1 VNEVARVRRDSAT
14 GTEGIGTSY
23 GYRPPTVEN
32 NEMVGYC
39 GSGMK
44 TAPRPRRS
52 LGLGKHAKIGMLVAF
67 VATIAALSA
76 MTIAPSVMKADVSG
90 TLPPVAAFV
99 AYPNKLNVTV
109 DATDSIDPDGTIVSY
124 DWNFGDGSV
133 ASGMNVS
140 HVYATWGTWWITLT
154 VTDNDAMTGTT
165 STQVTVT
172 SPSDPPPPP
181 FTLFGYIYDSGGNL
195 AFLASVTVTDL
206 NTGAVWY
213 AMTDDTYGYY
223 LVYLINETG
232 FTVGDTVLV
241 EATLG
246 TDSGFATGVT
256 AEAWIEVDVTMV
268 VIPEFSMVVLPV
280 IGVVAIAAVV
290 SLSRRRD
297 EK

>member
-1 VNEVARVRRDSAT
+1 VARVRRDSAT

-32 NEMVGYC
+32 NKMVGYC

-52 LGLGKHAKIGMLVAF
+52 LGLGKHAKIGILVAL

-76 MTIAPSVMKADVSG
+76 MTVAPSVMKAGVTG
-90 TLPPVAAFV
+90 TIPPVAAFV
-99 AYPNKLNVTV
+99 AYPVKLNVTV

-124 DWNFGDGSV
+124 AWNFGDGAV
-133 ASGMNVS
+133 ASGVNVS

-154 VTDNDAMTGTT
+154 VTDTDAMTNAT
-165 STQVTVT
+165 STQVTVS

-181 FTLFGYIYDSGGNL
+181 FTLFGYVLDSGGNP
-195 AFLASVTVTDL
+195 AFNAAVTVTDTD
-206 NTGAVWY
+206 TGAMWY
-213 AMTDDTYGYY
+213 NMTDDVYGYY

-232 FTVGDTVLV
+232 FSVGDSVLV
-241 EATLG
+241 EVTLG
-246 TDSGFATGVT
+246 TESGSATGVT
-256 AEAWIEVDVTMV
+256 DGAWIELDVNLIA
-268 VIPEFSMVVLPV
+268 IPEFSMVVLPV
-280 IGVVAIAAVV
+280 IGIVAIAAVV
-290 SLSRRRD
+290 SLTRRRD